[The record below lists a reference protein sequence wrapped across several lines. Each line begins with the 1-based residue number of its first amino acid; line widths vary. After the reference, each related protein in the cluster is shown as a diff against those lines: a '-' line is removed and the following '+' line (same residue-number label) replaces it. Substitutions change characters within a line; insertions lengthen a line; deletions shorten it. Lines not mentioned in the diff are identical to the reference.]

1 MAFSLV
7 NLLKE
12 TGQLVSERLR
22 YFLHL
27 TNIIEWTLY
36 ISTLVFMDPIQLF
49 EPSKRNVSG
58 EEILECPG
66 RVWEIGAIA
75 IFFAWMNMVL
85 FWRRFSKFGLYVVMI
100 STMVITL
107 LKVIIVVLLLVI
119 AYGLVF
125 LLLLRNQPAF
135 HDIGVSLMKVF
146 TMTLGDFEYTSVL
159 PDPGDDN
166 PDESE
171 AVYFPELSYFLF
183 VCFALSMI
191 IIVSNLLVT

>member
-85 FWRRFSKFGLYVVMI
+85 FWRR
-100 STMVITL
+100 
-107 LKVIIVVLLLVI
+107 
-119 AYGLVF
+119 
-125 LLLLRNQPAF
+125 
-135 HDIGVSLMKVF
+135 
-146 TMTLGDFEYTSVL
+146 
-159 PDPGDDN
+159 
-166 PDESE
+166 
-171 AVYFPELSYFLF
+171 
-183 VCFALSMI
+183 
-191 IIVSNLLVT
+191 